1 MKKKKYLFLIFI
13 IFLID
18 QITKIIISNNI
29 NLNGGLI
36 MAYYAPFY
44 RPTYY
49 DPVQQNPMGQFNQ
62 QFQQPVPQQM
72 QPLQTSQQSTNDF
85 LWVLNENEATSYPV
99 APNNT
104 VTLWDKNLPTIYI
117 KSVNAQGV
125 PSMRILD
132 FTERDSTSS
141 KMPSAPSFNSQNNF
155 VTIDRLNAL
164 KCDVE
169 ALRGKL
175 DELNAKPAAKSKK
188 TEVENRE

>member
-1 MKKKKYLFLIFI
+1 
-13 IFLID
+13 
-18 QITKIIISNNI
+18 
-29 NLNGGLI
+29 

-49 DPVQQNPMGQFNQ
+49 DQVQQNPMGQFNQ
-62 QFQQPVPQQM
+62 QFQQPMQNAQM
-72 QPLQTSQQSTNDF
+72 PMQGQPTNDF

-125 PSMRILD
+125 PSMRVLD
-132 FTERDSTSS
+132 FVERTATN
-141 KMPSAPSFNSQNNF
+141 PTLHAGTAFNSTNNF
-155 VTIDRLNAL
+155 VTLDSFNAL
-164 KCDVE
+164 KGDVE

-175 DELNAKPAAKSKK
+175 DELNAKPVAKSKK
-188 TEVENRE
+188 TEVENDG

>member
-1 MKKKKYLFLIFI
+1 
-13 IFLID
+13 
-18 QITKIIISNNI
+18 
-29 NLNGGLI
+29 

-62 QFQQPVPQQM
+62 QFQPPMAQPM
-72 QPLQTSQQSTNDF
+72 QNAQIPMQGQPTNDF

-125 PSMRILD
+125 PSMRVLD
-132 FTERDSTSS
+132 FVERTSTTHTQ
-141 KMPSAPSFNSQNNF
+141 PVVTAFNSPNNF
-155 VTIDRLNAL
+155 ATIDSFNAL
-164 KCDVE
+164 KGDVE

-175 DELNAKPAAKSKK
+175 DELNAKPVAKSKK

>member
-1 MKKKKYLFLIFI
+1 
-13 IFLID
+13 
-18 QITKIIISNNI
+18 
-29 NLNGGLI
+29 

-49 DPVQQNPMGQFNQ
+49 DPVQQSQMGQFNQ
-62 QFQQPVPQQM
+62 QYQQPMGQPMQNAQM
-72 QPLQTSQQSTNDF
+72 PMQGQPTNDF

-125 PSMRILD
+125 PSMRVLD
-132 FTERDSTSS
+132 FVERTSAT
-141 KMPSAPSFNSQNNF
+141 PTPPVGTAFNSHNNF
-155 VTIDRLNAL
+155 VTLDSFNAL
-164 KCDVE
+164 KGDVE

-175 DELNAKPAAKSKK
+175 DELNAKPVAKSKK
-188 TEVENRE
+188 TEVENHE

>member
-1 MKKKKYLFLIFI
+1 
-13 IFLID
+13 
-18 QITKIIISNNI
+18 
-29 NLNGGLI
+29 

-62 QFQQPVPQQM
+62 QYQQPMTQPIQQAPIQG
-72 QPLQTSQQSTNDF
+72 QPSNDF

-132 FTERDSTSS
+132 FTERTVTAST
-141 KMPSAPSFNSQNNF
+141 MPATPHFSPNDNF
-155 VTIDRLNAL
+155 VTIDSFNAL
-164 KCDVE
+164 KGDVE

-175 DELNAKPAAKSKK
+175 EELNAKPVQKSKN
-188 TEVENRE
+188 TEVESHE

>member
-1 MKKKKYLFLIFI
+1 
-13 IFLID
+13 
-18 QITKIIISNNI
+18 
-29 NLNGGLI
+29 

-62 QFQQPVPQQM
+62 QYQQPIPQQM
-72 QPLQTSQQSTNDF
+72 QPVQTAQQPTNDF

-125 PSMRILD
+125 PSMRVLD
-132 FTERDSTSS
+132 FVERTSTN
-141 KMPSAPSFNSQNNF
+141 PTPPTGTAFNSPNNF
-155 VTIDRLNAL
+155 VTLDSFNAL
-164 KCDVE
+164 KGDVE

-175 DELNAKPAAKSKK
+175 DELNTKPTAKSKK
-188 TEVENRE
+188 TEVENDG

>member
-1 MKKKKYLFLIFI
+1 
-13 IFLID
+13 
-18 QITKIIISNNI
+18 
-29 NLNGGLI
+29 

-49 DPVQQNPMGQFNQ
+49 DPVQQNPMGQYNPQ
-62 QFQQPVPQQM
+62 YQQPMGQPMQQAPM
-72 QPLQTSQQSTNDF
+72 QTQPTNDF

-132 FTERDSTSS
+132 FTERLANAPKT
-141 KMPSAPSFNSQNNF
+141 PSAPSFNSHDNF
-155 VTIDRLNAL
+155 VTIDSFNAL
-164 KCDVE
+164 KGDVE
-169 ALRGKL
+169 DLRGKL
-175 DELNAKPAAKSKK
+175 DELNAKPVAKSKK
-188 TEVENRE
+188 TEVENHE

>member
-1 MKKKKYLFLIFI
+1 
-13 IFLID
+13 
-18 QITKIIISNNI
+18 
-29 NLNGGLI
+29 

-49 DPVQQNPMGQFNQ
+49 EPAQQNPMGQFNQ
-62 QFQQPVPQQM
+62 QFQQPMAQPMQNAQM
-72 QPLQTSQQSTNDF
+72 PMQTQPTNDF

-132 FTERDSTSS
+132 FTERLANAPKTPS
-141 KMPSAPSFNSQNNF
+141 MPSCDSKNNF
-155 VTIDRLNAL
+155 VTIDSFNAL
-164 KCDVE
+164 E
-169 ALRGKL
+169 AKFSALESKV
-175 DELNAKPAAKSKK
+175 DELRPKERAKSKK
-188 TEVENRE
+188 VEVENDG

>member
-1 MKKKKYLFLIFI
+1 
-13 IFLID
+13 
-18 QITKIIISNNI
+18 
-29 NLNGGLI
+29 

-49 DPVQQNPMGQFNQ
+49 EPAQQKPMGQFNQ
-62 QFQQPVPQQM
+62 QFQQPMSQPMQNAQM
-72 QPLQTSQQSTNDF
+72 PMQGQPTNDF

-132 FTERDSTSS
+132 FTERLVNATKTPSTPSLDS
-141 KMPSAPSFNSQNNF
+141 PNNF
-155 VTIDRLNAL
+155 VTLDIFNAL

-175 DELNAKPAAKSKK
+175 DELNAKPVAKSKK
-188 TEVENRE
+188 TEAENHE

>member
-1 MKKKKYLFLIFI
+1 
-13 IFLID
+13 
-18 QITKIIISNNI
+18 
-29 NLNGGLI
+29 

-49 DPVQQNPMGQFNQ
+49 DPVQQNPIGQFNQ
-62 QFQQPVPQQM
+62 QYQQQM
-72 QPLQTSQQSTNDF
+72 NQPIQQVPMQGQLTNDF

-125 PSMRILD
+125 PSMRVLD
-132 FTERDSTSS
+132 FVERTSVT
-141 KMPSAPSFNSQNNF
+141 PTPPVGTAFNSTNNF
-155 VTIDRLNAL
+155 VTIDSFNAL
-164 KCDVE
+164 KGDVE

-175 DELNAKPAAKSKK
+175 DELKPKNTPKTKK
-188 TEVENRE
+188 TEVEDDG

>member
-1 MKKKKYLFLIFI
+1 
-13 IFLID
+13 
-18 QITKIIISNNI
+18 
-29 NLNGGLI
+29 

-49 DPVQQNPMGQFNQ
+49 DQMQPNPNMNHFNQ
-62 QFQQPVPQQM
+62 QYPQTMAQPM
-72 QPLQTSQQSTNDF
+72 QNAQIPIQGQPTNDF

-132 FTERDSTSS
+132 FTERLANAPKTS
-141 KMPSAPSFNSQNNF
+141 SAPSFNSTNNF
-155 VTIDRLNAL
+155 VTLDSFNAL
-164 KCDVE
+164 KGDVE

-175 DELNAKPAAKSKK
+175 NEISAKNTPKNKK
-188 TEVENRE
+188 MEVENDG

>member
-1 MKKKKYLFLIFI
+1 
-13 IFLID
+13 
-18 QITKIIISNNI
+18 
-29 NLNGGLI
+29 

-62 QFQQPVPQQM
+62 QFQPPMGQPMQNAQM
-72 QPLQTSQQSTNDF
+72 PMQGQPTNDF

-104 VTLWDKNLPTIYI
+104 VILWDKNLPTVYI

-125 PSMRILD
+125 PSMRVLD
-132 FTERDSTSS
+132 FTERTATAAKQPVSG
-141 KMPSAPSFNSQNNF
+141 PFGSANNF
-155 VTIDRLNAL
+155 VTIDSFNAL
-164 KCDVE
+164 KGDVE

-175 DELNAKPAAKSKK
+175 DELNAKPVAKSKK
-188 TEVENRE
+188 TEAENDG

>member
-1 MKKKKYLFLIFI
+1 
-13 IFLID
+13 
-18 QITKIIISNNI
+18 
-29 NLNGGLI
+29 

-49 DPVQQNPMGQFNQ
+49 EPAQQNPMGQFNQ
-62 QFQQPVPQQM
+62 QYQQPMNQPIQQAPM
-72 QPLQTSQQSTNDF
+72 QTQPTNDF

-132 FTERDSTSS
+132 FTER
-141 KMPSAPSFNSQNNF
+141 SANATKTASVPSFNSHDNF
-155 VTIDRLNAL
+155 VTIDSFNAL
-164 KCDVE
+164 E
-169 ALRGKL
+169 AKFSALESKV
-175 DELNAKPAAKSKK
+175 DEMRPKASAKTKK
-188 TEVENRE
+188 AEVENDA

>member
-1 MKKKKYLFLIFI
+1 
-13 IFLID
+13 
-18 QITKIIISNNI
+18 
-29 NLNGGLI
+29 
-36 MAYYAPFY
+36 MAYYAPFC

-49 DPVQQNPMGQFNQ
+49 EPAQQNPMGQFNQ
-62 QFQQPVPQQM
+62 QYQQPMSQQM
-72 QPLQTSQQSTNDF
+72 QQAPMQTQPTNDF

-132 FTERDSTSS
+132 FTERLVNAPKTPST
-141 KMPSAPSFNSQNNF
+141 ATFNSPNHF
-155 VTIDRLNAL
+155 VTIDSFNAL
-164 KCDVE
+164 KGDVE

-175 DELNAKPAAKSKK
+175 DELNAKPVAKSKK
-188 TEVENRE
+188 TEAENHE

>member
-1 MKKKKYLFLIFI
+1 
-13 IFLID
+13 
-18 QITKIIISNNI
+18 
-29 NLNGGLI
+29 

-62 QFQQPVPQQM
+62 QFQQPMAQPMQNAQM
-72 QPLQTSQQSTNDF
+72 PMQGQTTNDF

-132 FTERDSTSS
+132 FTERLANAT
-141 KMPSAPSFNSQNNF
+141 KTPSVPSFNSHNNF
-155 VTIDRLNAL
+155 VTIDSFNAL

-175 DELNAKPAAKSKK
+175 DELKQKNTHKTRK
-188 TEVENRE
+188 TEVESDE

>member
-1 MKKKKYLFLIFI
+1 
-13 IFLID
+13 
-18 QITKIIISNNI
+18 
-29 NLNGGLI
+29 

-44 RPTYY
+44 RQTYY

-62 QFQQPVPQQM
+62 QFQPPMAQPMQNAQM
-72 QPLQTSQQSTNDF
+72 PMQGQPTNDF

-125 PSMRILD
+125 PSMRVLD
-132 FTERDSTSS
+132 FVERTSAT
-141 KMPSAPSFNSQNNF
+141 PTQPVGTSFNSPNNF
-155 VTIDRLNAL
+155 VTLDSFNAL

-169 ALRGKL
+169 ALSGKL
-175 DELNAKPAAKSKK
+175 DELKPKNATKTKK
-188 TEVENRE
+188 TEVEIDE

>member
-1 MKKKKYLFLIFI
+1 
-13 IFLID
+13 
-18 QITKIIISNNI
+18 
-29 NLNGGLI
+29 

-62 QFQQPVPQQM
+62 QYQQPMSQPIQQAPM
-72 QPLQTSQQSTNDF
+72 QTQPTNDF

-132 FTERDSTSS
+132 FTERLVNATKTPSTATFDSH
-141 KMPSAPSFNSQNNF
+141 NNF
-155 VTIDRLNAL
+155 VTIDSFNAL
-164 KCDVE
+164 E
-169 ALRGKL
+169 AKFADLEVKV
-175 DELNAKPAAKSKK
+175 DELRPKASAKAKKV
-188 TEVENRE
+188 EVENDA